1 MKVRPL
7 GNRLLI
13 KPVIEEKKTEG
24 GIVLPDT
31 AKEKP
36 MRAEVV
42 AIGNIDDDVEINV
55 GDHVIFAK
63 YSGTEIK
70 VDDEDYILIDV
81 DDILAKY
88 ED

>member
-42 AIGNIDDDVEINV
+42 AIGTIDDDVEINV
-55 GDHVIFAK
+55 GDYVIFAK

>member
-42 AIGNIDDDVEINV
+42 AVGSIDDDVEINV

-70 VDDEDYILIDV
+70 IEDEDFILIDV

>member
-1 MKVRPL
+1 MTVKPL

-13 KPVIEEKKTEG
+13 KPVVEEKKTEG

-42 AIGNIDDDVEINV
+42 ALGTLDDDVDINV

-70 VDDEDYILIDV
+70 IDDEDYILIDV